1 MMMGSFL
8 FKQKARAMLKGRWQ
22 NALVISFFCGVFLT
36 IAQVLQSVTLK
47 DVQSVMDSLTMLMG
61 SIGAEVTNAQTQQ
74 VAELY
79 SKLFSE
85 LGSIPQN
92 SWNLLIGL
100 NLLALVVTPA
110 LTLSC
115 QFYFIRL
122 THGEDIG
129 IQSGLLSRIRILPK
143 ALWLNLRIFAQV
155 FLWSLLLFIP
165 GVIAALRYS
174 MATYFMAED
183 PSISAGEAIRRS
195 KEAMKVKGRKMSYL
209 MLLIS
214 FVGWNLLIS
223 FAQILLSGMFGTV
236 ITLVAAQFMT
246 LALNTYIN
254 ASCAAYYFSISDENG
269 MGDLFENMRRR
280 MKQAGISD
288 SDIRA
293 AGFGGKDD
301 VMIEEDDQKNAD
313 GGDQE

>member
-8 FKQKARAMLKGRWQ
+8 FKQKAREMLKGRWQ

-47 DVQSVMDSLTMLMG
+47 DVQSVMDSLTVLMG
-61 SIGAEVTNAQTQQ
+61 TLGAEVTNTQAQQ
-74 VAELY
+74 VTELY
-79 SKLFSE
+79 GKLFAE
-85 LGSIPQN
+85 LGSIPQS

-115 QFYFIRL
+115 QYYFIRL
-122 THGEDIG
+122 TRGEDIG
-129 IQSGLLSRIRILPK
+129 VKDGLLCRIRILPK
-143 ALWLNLRIFAQV
+143 ALWLNIRIFIQV

-174 MATYFMAED
+174 MATYYMAED

-214 FVGWNLLIS
+214 FIGWNLLVS
-223 FAQILLSGMFGTV
+223 FAQILISGMFGAV

-246 LALNTYIN
+246 LAVNTYVN
-254 ASCAAYYFSISDENG
+254 ASCAAYYFAVSDADG
-269 MGDLFENMRRR
+269 MGNLFDNMRRR
-280 MKQAGISD
+280 MRQAGISEH
-288 SDIRA
+288 DINA
-293 AGFGGKDD
+293 AGFGRQDD
-301 VMIEEDDQKNAD
+301 VMIEEDENAD
-313 GGDQE
+313 GGDDE

>member
-8 FKQKARAMLKGRWQ
+8 FKQKARDMLKGNWQ
-22 NALVISFFCGVFLT
+22 NALVISFFSSVLLT

-47 DVQSVMDSLTMLMG
+47 DVQSVMDSLTVFMG
-61 SIGAEVTNAQTQQ
+61 SLGSELTNAQSQQ
-74 VAELY
+74 VLELY
-79 SKLFSE
+79 NKLFSAIA
-85 LGSIPQN
+85 SIPD
-92 SWNLLIGL
+92 SAWALLIGL

-115 QFYFIRL
+115 NYYFIRL
-122 THGEDIG
+122 TQKEDIG
-129 IQSGLLSRIRILPK
+129 IKEGLLCRIRILPK
-143 ALWLNLRIFAQV
+143 ALWLHIRMFVQI

-165 GVIAALRYS
+165 GLIAALRYS

-183 PSISAGEAIRRS
+183 PSISADEALRRS

-223 FAQILLSGMFGTV
+223 MAQLVVASMAGTV
-236 ITLVAAQFMT
+236 IMLVAAQFMS
-246 LALNTYIN
+246 LALNTYVN
-254 ASCAAYYFSISDENG
+254 ASCAAYYFALSHTNG
-269 MGDLFENMRRR
+269 MDDLVATMRRR

-288 SDIRA
+288 SDINA
-293 AGFGGKDD
+293 AGFGSADD
-301 VMIEEDDQKNAD
+301 VMIDEEQDAD
-313 GGDQE
+313 GGDDE

>member
-8 FKQKARAMLKGRWQ
+8 FKQKAREMLKGRWQ

-36 IAQVLQSVTLK
+36 IAQLLQSVTLR
-47 DVQSVMDSLTMLMG
+47 DVQSVMDSITVLMG
-61 SIGAEVTNAQTQQ
+61 SFGSELTNVQTQQ
-74 VAELY
+74 VTELY
-79 SKLFSE
+79 GKLFAA
-85 LGSIPQN
+85 LGSIPQ
-92 SWNLLIGL
+92 STWNMLIGL

-122 THGEDIG
+122 TRGEDIG
-129 IQSGLLSRIRILPK
+129 IKDGLLCRVRILPK
-143 ALWLNLRIFAQV
+143 ALWLNIRIFVQT
-155 FLWSLLLFIP
+155 FLWSMLLFIP

-183 PSISAGEAIRRS
+183 SSISAGEAIRRS
-195 KEAMKVKGRKMSYL
+195 KDAMKVKGRKMSYL

-214 FVGWNLLIS
+214 FIGWNLLIS
-223 FAQILLSGMFGTV
+223 FAQLLLSGMVGAV

-254 ASCAAYYFSISDENG
+254 ASCAAYYFAVSHPDG
-269 MGDLFENMRRR
+269 MGDLFANMRRR

-288 SDIRA
+288 SDIHA
-293 AGFGGKDD
+293 AGFGSSDN
-301 VMIEEDDQKNAD
+301 VMIEEDENAD
-313 GGDQE
+313 GGDDE

>member
-8 FKQKARAMLKGRWQ
+8 FKQKAREMLKGRWQ
-22 NALVISFFCGVFLT
+22 NALVISFFSGVLLT
-36 IAQVLQSVTLK
+36 ITQVLQSVTLK
-47 DVQSVMDSLTMLMG
+47 DVQSVMDSLTVMLG
-61 SIGAEVTNAQTQQ
+61 SLGAEVTNAQSQQ

-79 SKLFSE
+79 RKLFAALASV
-85 LGSIPQN
+85 PQ
-92 SWNLLIGL
+92 SAWNLMIGM
-100 NLLALVVTPA
+100 NLLALIITPA

-122 THGEDIG
+122 TRGEDIG
-129 IQSGLLSRIRILPK
+129 ITGGLTCRMRILLK
-143 ALWLNLRIFAQV
+143 ALWLHIRMFVQI

-195 KEAMKVKGRKMSYL
+195 KEVMKEKGRKLSYL

-223 FAQILLSGMFGTV
+223 IVQVLLAGLAGTV

-246 LALNTYIN
+246 LMLNTYIN
-254 ASCAAYYFSISDENG
+254 ASCAAYYFAISHTEG
-269 MGDLFENMRRR
+269 MDDLIGTMRRR
-280 MKQAGISD
+280 MRQAGISD
-288 SDIRA
+288 SDINA
-293 AGFGGKDD
+293 AGFGENDD
-301 VMIEEDDQKNAD
+301 PLIDEDDD
-313 GGDQE
+313 E